1 MAKKTTYTIPNGWH
15 KSRPLSL
22 DSIRPR
28 HKVESRVFEAQ
39 FDRSCIYVFKKPDGE
54 LHPNQDDFCK
64 TRGNSFCYADNHKNS
79 NMGGWRW
86 NPATEKMELT
96 SYYHIGGERF
106 MGPNMVMISGFQN
119 HFHYLLA
126 TVAIMESVSIEERFK
141 YRLLTDWANM
151 KFGIGF
157 KRNLPHSTWND
168 DLQSI
173 PDANSIS
180 RDILWWFGGDFPAPH
195 KMTIQEW
202 KI

>member
-1 MAKKTTYTIPNGWH
+1 MAKKTTYTIPKGRH

-28 HKVESRVFEAQ
+28 LKVESRVFEAQ
-39 FDRSCIYVFKKPDGE
+39 FDRSCIYTFKKPDGE
-54 LHPNQDDFCK
+54 LHPNQGDFCK

-86 NPATEKMELT
+86 NPDTEKMELT

-106 MGPNMVMISGFQN
+106 IGPKMAPARQRPLSE
-119 HFHYLLA
+119 
-126 TVAIMESVSIEERFK
+126 TVAIEIMASVSIEERFK
-141 YRLLTDWANM
+141 YRLLTDWEKM
-151 KFGIGF
+151 EFGIGF
-157 KRNLPHSTWND
+157 KRNLHSSAWND
-168 DLQSI
+168 DLQPI
-173 PDANSIS
+173 PDANVIS
-180 RDILWWFGGDFPAPH
+180 RDIMWWFGGDFPAPH